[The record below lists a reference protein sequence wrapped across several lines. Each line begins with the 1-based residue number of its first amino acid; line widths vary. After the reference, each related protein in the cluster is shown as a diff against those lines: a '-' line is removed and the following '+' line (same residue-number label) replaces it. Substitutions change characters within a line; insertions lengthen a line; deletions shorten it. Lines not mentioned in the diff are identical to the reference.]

1 LYADSPARAIVRDAK
16 QFNGQF
22 GCDWCEF
29 EGVALVSNGGLPV
42 RYYNHRTLVMRSSK
56 KQESYALQVT
66 SGNPVKGVNGMTVVD
81 LGLASRF
88 LNHYF
93 LFVYGI

>member
-1 LYADSPARAIVRDAK
+1 LVPFVEECLKLDIEGFLFGNEVLPKKVFALLLYADSPARVIVRDAK

-42 RYYNHRTLVMRSSK
+42 QYYTHRTLVM
-56 KQESYALQVT
+56 
-66 SGNPVKGVNGMTVVD
+66 
-81 LGLASRF
+81 
-88 LNHYF
+88 
-93 LFVYGI
+93 